1 VNYDQGVKRD
11 QRIRGVLRGVLFDA
25 AGTLIEPVQPVGE
38 TYARIAADFGIKTDA
53 ERLQRG
59 FQRCFP
65 LQPKLAFPSSL
76 TVAETTGLEYKWWRQ
91 LVWDVLADDAASPQ
105 FDHFFDTLY
114 HHFATTD
121 AWRVIEGVGPTL
133 RGLADR
139 GFTLG
144 VVSNFDTRLFNLL
157 RGFGLDDLFAAVVV
171 SSRMGVAKP
180 DPEIFLHASQSLG
193 LPPAEI
199 LHVGDSPSEDVVGA
213 VGAGMQAI
221 LLDRF
226 NRFADNPDLPDQ
238 IDERVSRIDRFDR
251 LAELHFPLS

>member
-1 VNYDQGVKRD
+1 MNYDQGVKRD
-11 QRIRGVLRGVLFDA
+11 QLIRGVLRGVLFDA

-38 TYARIAADFGIKTDA
+38 IYARVAADFGIKTDA
-53 ERLQRG
+53 ERLQSG

-114 HHFATTD
+114 QHFATTD

-157 RGFGLDDLFAAVVV
+157 RGFGLDDLFAIILV
-171 SSRMGVAKP
+171 SSRMGAAKP
-180 DPEIFLHASQSLG
+180 DPEIFQRASQSLAL
-193 LPPAEI
+193 LPDEI
-199 LHVGDSPSEDVVGA
+199 LHVGDSLIEDVEGA
-213 VGAGMQAI
+213 VGAGMRAV

-226 NRFADNPDLPDQ
+226 DRFADNPGLVS
-238 IDERVSRIDRFDR
+238 ERTTRIDRFDR
-251 LAELHFPLS
+251 LAELSHLR